1 MAIINMLS
9 HADSVKGQGVLS
21 AYQEQ
26 VALVKK
32 GLEPD
37 FTVREN
43 SLSKAD
49 ILHIHTVNP
58 SFFIQNKLKNK
69 YTVSVGYVHFLPE
82 TMEKSLHLPPLSKW
96 VFYKYIIA
104 FYNACDYL
112 VTVNPCFIPL
122 MEQYGI
128 PREKIFYIPNFV
140 ANDKFYKIENKT
152 ALREKYGLQ
161 ANQFTVLG
169 VGQLQHR
176 KGVLDFAKLAEKL
189 PHMQFVWAGGFSFG
203 KMSSGYDEIKEL
215 MKNPPQNLT
224 FLGLVE
230 REEMND
236 IYNLADV
243 LFQPSYEELFPM
255 TILEAMCCELP
266 LLLRDLPLYKGIL
279 GGYYLE
285 GHTNDDFET
294 ILRRLESKEERDKA
308 SAISKEGH
316 LHYSEERVLTMWR
329 NFYMAVQKEPAP
341 EKLHK
346 KLLRKANSFLHS

>member
-32 GLEPD
+32 GLEPT

-58 SFFIQNKLKNK
+58 SFFIQNKLKSK
-69 YTVSVGYVHFLPE
+69 HTASVGYVHFLPE
-82 TMEKSLHLPPLSKW
+82 TMEKSLHLPPFSKW
-96 VFYKYIIA
+96 IFYKYIIA

-122 MEQYGI
+122 MQQYGI
-128 PREKIFYIPNFV
+128 PREKIVYIPNFV
-140 ANDKFYKIENKT
+140 ANDKFYKTENK
-152 ALREKYGLQ
+152 AELREKYGLQ
-161 ANQFTVLG
+161 ADKFTVLG

-176 KGVLDFAKLAEKL
+176 KGVLDFAELAKRL
-189 PHMQFVWAGGFSFG
+189 PHMQFAWAGGFSFG
-203 KMSSGYDEIKEL
+203 KISNGYDEIKEL
-215 MKNPPQNLT
+215 MKDPPKNLT

-230 REEMND
+230 RDEMND

-266 LLLRDLPLYKGIL
+266 LLLRDLPLYEGIL
-279 GGYYLE
+279 GGYYLQ
-285 GHTNDDFET
+285 GHSNDDFENM
-294 ILRRLESKEERDKA
+294 LQALENEETRTAA
-308 SAISKEGH
+308 SALSKKGN
-316 LHYSEERVLTMWR
+316 LHYSEDRVLSMWR
-329 NFYMAVQKEPAP
+329 NFYTAVQKAPAP
-341 EKLHK
+341 ERFHK
-346 KLLRKANSFLHS
+346 KLLRKATNVLHL